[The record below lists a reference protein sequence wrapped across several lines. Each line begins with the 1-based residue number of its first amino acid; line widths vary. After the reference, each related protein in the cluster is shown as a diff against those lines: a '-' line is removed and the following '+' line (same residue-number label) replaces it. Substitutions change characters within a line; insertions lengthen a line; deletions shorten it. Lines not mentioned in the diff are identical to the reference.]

1 MGSHFSIV
9 LARNGVTRS
18 VGTFFEHASPL
29 DKLSRYGAAC
39 GGPPSLAASRPGY
52 HADFWI
58 SGRADFG
65 IIWRTA
71 KRLFS
76 SPDLAWVRPGACLRV
91 AGAVWEDC
99 RHGRIS
105 RLHHQQRFDAT
116 RTALATALAPHLG
129 GARVCCG
136 RNSVVGYLVESRYFP
151 ITQPTSVRTIHW
163 RARAFCRDGRMP
175 VR

>member
-91 AGAVWEDC
+91 AGPS
-99 RHGRIS
+99 G
-105 RLHHQQRFDAT
+105 
-116 RTALATALAPHLG
+116 RTAGMAEYRAYTISSDSTQLAWL
-129 GARVCCG
+129 
-136 RNSVVGYLVESRYFP
+136 
-151 ITQPTSVRTIHW
+151 
-163 RARAFCRDGRMP
+163 
-175 VR
+175 